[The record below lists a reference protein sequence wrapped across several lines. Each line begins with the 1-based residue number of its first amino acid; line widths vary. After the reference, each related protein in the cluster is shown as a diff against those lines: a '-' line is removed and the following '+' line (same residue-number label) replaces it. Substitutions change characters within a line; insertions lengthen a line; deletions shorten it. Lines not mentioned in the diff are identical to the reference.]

1 MPEAKEILTK
11 DILTWCFTVAA
22 LVFGVFGFL
31 YSTYATASFQAAQT
45 ASPRPP
51 IVYVLR
57 RFCRVLA
64 VILAVLT
71 GLAAAAS
78 FSAGV
83 ALQTWII
90 VGCFIV
96 LTFMSVWLAMFLM
109 E

>member
-22 LVFGVFGFL
+22 LVFGVYGFL
-31 YSTYATASFQAAQT
+31 YSTYATASFQAAQI
-45 ASPRPP
+45 AAPRPK
-51 IVYVLR
+51 IVYALR
-57 RFCRVLA
+57 LFCRVLA
-64 VILAVLT
+64 CILAVLT
-71 GLAAAAS
+71 GLAGIAS

-83 ALQTWII
+83 GLQTWII

-96 LTFMSVWLAMFLM
+96 LTVMSVWLAMFSM